1 MKLLKSN
8 AWLEA
13 KEALDEKVPSVNK
26 EESKVKL
33 LCDVIMVRHLL
44 FINIDTN

>member
-13 KEALDEKVPSVNK
+13 KEALGEKEHSVNK
-26 EESKVKL
+26 EERKVKL
-33 LCDVIMVRHLL
+33 LCDVIMVRG
-44 FINIDTN
+44 FM